1 MAIQPKDPAG
11 DDSEPKRPMIQ
22 HNEPVPIQI
31 GEDEAIALADD
42 AGGDSDGGP
51 SKIQT
56 FGTAAGRV
64 ETKTEFK
71 RPLNLT
77 GAGATRCR
85 MFHSKVTLTAL
96 DHMISTVNEWLD
108 SEEVELKYISQVIGP
123 MEGKKPEPNVIITVW
138 Y

>member
-11 DDSEPKRPMIQ
+11 ADSEPKRPMIQ
-22 HNEPVPIQI
+22 RDEPPPIVI
-31 GEDEAIALADD
+31 DEPEEALPLVE
-42 AGGDSDGGP
+42 GDGDDGGP

-64 ETKTEFK
+64 ETKTEFN

-96 DHMISTVNEWLD
+96 DHMVSTINEWLD
-108 SEEVELKYISQVIGP
+108 SEEVELKYISQVIGT

>member
-22 HNEPVPIQI
+22 RSEPVPIDVD
-31 GEDEAIALADD
+31 EDEAIALADD
-42 AGGDSDGGP
+42 AAGDSSGGP

-64 ETKTEFK
+64 EAKTDFK

-108 SEEVELKYISQVIGP
+108 SEEIELKYISQVIGT